1 MTTAQVWLE
10 ALAAEIGVS
19 APTEQEIDDLLAFS
33 GVAAHA
39 SERIAAP
46 VSCYLIA
53 KAGLTPSAAR
63 EVAARIVAA
72 LPTSEDAE

>member
-10 ALAAEIGVS
+10 ALAAEIGVP

-46 VSCYLIA
+46 VSCFLVA
-53 KAGLTPSAAR
+53 RAGLTPAEAREAAAR
-63 EVAARIVAA
+63 VLAA
-72 LPTSEDAE
+72 LPAADDN